1 MMAANYRHIGGHEN
15 RLGRHYSGFSAFL
28 AATPLARQSLAAQ
41 KFPSG
46 GSNRRSQASV
56 REQWAHSRCKRRQP
70 SAAAA
75 REQARASTNAMAVP
89 LRAPNRLKPT
99 QPTGTES
106 LRFRHQEGLYPGQR
120 LSRYLNV
127 NPSPIS

>member
-46 GSNRRSQASV
+46 GSNRRSQVKPASAPQQV
-56 REQWAHSRCKRRQP
+56 AL
-70 SAAAA
+70 
-75 REQARASTNAMAVP
+75 NAVAQ
-89 LRAPNRLKPT
+89 RIGCHT
-99 QPTGTES
+99 FGPTGVTA
-106 LRFRHQEGLYPGQR
+106 Y
-120 LSRYLNV
+120 LSNRGAIETRAGNGG
-127 NPSPIS
+127 